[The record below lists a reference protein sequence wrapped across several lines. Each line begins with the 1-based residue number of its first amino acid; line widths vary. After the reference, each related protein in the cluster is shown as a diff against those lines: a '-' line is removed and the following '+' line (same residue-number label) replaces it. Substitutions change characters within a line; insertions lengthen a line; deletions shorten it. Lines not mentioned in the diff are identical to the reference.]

1 MKGKEEY
8 YLIRIFGDVDPVIVG
23 EYKSDEER
31 RLAARKIREEDD
43 QDLHDGLYRLD
54 IVNGK
59 PVIDS
64 FSGYELK
71 ETEEEVS

>member
-1 MKGKEEY
+1 MKDKTEY

-23 EYKSDEER
+23 EYKSNKER
-31 RLAARKIREEDD
+31 DKAARKIREEDD

-64 FSGYELK
+64 FSGYELEDCSK
-71 ETEEEVS
+71 ED

>member
-1 MKGKEEY
+1 MKNKEEY

-31 RLAARKIREEDD
+31 TLAARKIREEDD